1 MNTMDAKSLRLTAQ
15 HDTTSPAELNEQL
28 MELARVSM
36 ANYITTSSSVE
47 VTEQEQHEEQNQ
59 DSVKVIKR
67 ANPKVGR
74 SVKPQR

>member
-1 MNTMDAKSLRLTAQ
+1 MNTMDAKSLRLTAV
-15 HDTTSPAELNEQL
+15 HNTPTSTELNERL

-36 ANYITTSSSVE
+36 SNYVTTSSSVE
-47 VTEQEQHEEQNQ
+47 VTELKQHEEQSQ

-67 ANPKVGR
+67 ANPQVGR